1 MRKNL
6 ITRLLTALF
15 VLALIT
21 GSGVAQTATKTA
33 KSAKTEKPSAGMTNT
48 DLLDINS
55 ATKEQLDALPGIGE
69 VYSQKIIDGRPYKTK
84 TELVRKKIVPAA
96 TYKKIK
102 DQITAKQK

>member
-6 ITRLLTALF
+6 VTRLLTALF
-15 VLALIT
+15 VIALIT

-33 KSAKTEKPSAGMTNT
+33 KSEKPSAGMAKA
-48 DLLDINS
+48 DQLDINS
-55 ATKEQLDALPGIGE
+55 ASKEQLDALPGIGE
-69 VYSQKIIDGRPYKTK
+69 VYSQKIIDGRPYKNK

-102 DQITAKQK
+102 EQITAKQK